1 VENSLRRR
9 FLVLMGVGRVFVRTI
24 VSCSVTL
31 GHVLLVRPLLHQVC
45 VLVGRKESQQ
55 DVLIGSPFLPVG
67 NDVISFWN
75 VGVID
80 VCRFAMLVPAIL
92 VRY

>member
-1 VENSLRRR
+1 
-9 FLVLMGVGRVFVRTI
+9 
-24 VSCSVTL
+24 
-31 GHVLLVRPLLHQVC
+31 
-45 VLVGRKESQQ
+45 VGRKESQQ

-80 VCRFAMLVPAIL
+80 VSRFAMLVPAIL